1 MNLSFLAFDEKEK
14 SPDKGWSHS
23 CLFSNSDSVGEKEIP
38 TSSPDTDQQLDI
50 ELQEE
55 TVVIDSSVEEIPQE
69 VCSEGTQQVCEGQ
82 VTSCEEAF
90 GVEAEGGE
98 LVEVVDENSQESN
111 EGEVQIV
118 ENGCDPSVA
127 TETVNQVQGLQQPPI
142 KLQTSLNEKGQVL
155 LTITGNFDK
164 PEEKALLQKLL
175 AKVNYQQLANRA
187 NLQTIV
193 TSTANQQT
201 VQTAQSSQA
210 PTVINSPSTAQ
221 VLAQFASQLGA
232 TSASTTNAADPQNL
246 NHILSQARISKED
259 LVKLIR
265 SSRAGTSVQAQ
276 AQNSNPQQPQGQK
289 IGQVLQGAGTGA
301 KTQQVINPIQLSAGT
316 QKVGTVL
323 LPKLSGTASSL
334 AGLIQS
340 RANQSAAVVTVT
352 TANHRV
358 NLQQQ
363 QQPLDNSGVKVI
375 HVGTTTPVKQGAT
388 VTNNQM

>member
-1 MNLSFLAFDEKEK
+1 M
-14 SPDKGWSHS
+14 
-23 CLFSNSDSVGEKEIP
+23 
-38 TSSPDTDQQLDI
+38 
-50 ELQEE
+50 
-55 TVVIDSSVEEIPQE
+55 IDSSFEEIPHE
-69 VCSEGTQQVCEGQ
+69 VYSEGTQQVCEGQ
-82 VTSCEEAF
+82 VTSCEEAS

-98 LVEVVDENSQESN
+98 LVEIVDGNSQESN

-127 TETVNQVQGLQQPPI
+127 TDTVKQVQGSQQPPI
-142 KLQTSLNEKGQVL
+142 KLQTSL

-164 PEEKALLQKLL
+164 PVEKALLQKLL

-187 NLQTIV
+187 NLTTIV
-193 TSTANQQT
+193 PSTANQQT
-201 VQTAQSSQA
+201 VQTAQSPQA
-210 PTVINSPSTAQ
+210 PTVINSPSTEQVLAQAPTIVNSPSSAQ
-221 VLAQFASQLGA
+221 VLAQLASQLGA
-232 TSASTTNAADPQNL
+232 TSASTKAADPQNL

-265 SSRAGTSVQAQ
+265 SSRAGTSLQAQ

-301 KTQQVINPIQLSAGT
+301 KTQQVINTIQLSAAT

-323 LPKLSGTASSL
+323 LPKQSGAATSL

-340 RANQSAAVVTVT
+340 RANQSAAVGTVT
-352 TANHRV
+352 TGNHIV

-375 HVGTTTPVKQGAT
+375 HVATTTPVKEGET